1 MMQRLRTLLLTPL
14 ILAATAAAQQPAPM
28 PAQFLGFAY
37 VQGTSTPIAG
47 ATVAFETLG
56 LTTTT
61 DADGRFR
68 LTGIRPGNQIVT
80 IKKIGFVA
88 LKSMMA
94 FRSDD
99 SVDTDLML
107 VRTQAAQS
115 LAAVKV
121 EERSMREWKI
131 QEFEDRRKLGFGQF
145 ITRELIDKNEG
156 RLLTDLLA
164 MISGPKIL
172 NGDSGHAWAFSGGGA
187 TSFRNN
193 GPVLDTLDRLMRAS
207 NGLCYTAVYVDGVAA
222 YTGAYRER
230 LFDLN
235 TVRPESLVGVEY
247 YRSGLEPIQYA
258 AMRNACGLLLL
269 WTR

>member
-1 MMQRLRTLLLTPL
+1 MRFARLFLLCIALPS
-14 ILAATAAAQQPAPM
+14 ASMAQK
-28 PAQFLGFAY
+28 PAQLLGFLY
-37 VQGTSTPIAG
+37 VQGTSTPISG
-47 ATVAFETLG
+47 ATVAFESLG
-56 LTTTT
+56 LTAIT
-61 DADGRFR
+61 DADGHFR
-68 LTGIRPGNQIVT
+68 LTGIRPGNQVLT
-80 IKKIGFVA
+80 IKKIGFIA

-121 EERSMREWKI
+121 EERPMREWKL
-131 QEFEDRRKLGFGQF
+131 QEFEDRRKMGFGQF
-145 ITRELIDKNEG
+145 ITRELIDKNQG

-172 NGDSGHAWAFSGGGA
+172 NGDSGHAWAFTGSGA

-193 GPVLDTLDRLMRAS
+193 GPVLDTLDRLLRAS
-207 NGLCYTAVYVDGVAA
+207 NGLCYTAVYVDGVVW
-222 YTGAYRER
+222 YSGACRER

-235 TVRPESLVGVEY
+235 TVRPDELVGVEY
-247 YRSGLEPIQYA
+247 YRSGMEPIQYA
-258 AMRNACGLLLL
+258 AMRNACGELLL